1 MLYRAMIMALSLCAV
16 APQAFAGN
24 YPDHAIRMIVPFA
37 AGGGTDVL
45 ARIIA
50 DSLNQKWGQP
60 VIVENQPG
68 ASGAIGTRAA
78 MNARRLYAV
87 DGVDRR
93 ADGGVGRHRQ

>member
-1 MLYRAMIMALSLCAV
+1 MACAFTTCRRIPMLHRAIIMALSLCAV
-16 APQAFAGN
+16 ALPAHAAD

-50 DSLNQKWGQP
+50 DSLNKKWGQP

-68 ASGAIGTRAA
+68 ASGAIGTRFA
-78 MNARRLYAV
+78 MKEAP
-87 DGVDRR
+87 DGYTS
-93 ADGGVGRHRQ
+93 